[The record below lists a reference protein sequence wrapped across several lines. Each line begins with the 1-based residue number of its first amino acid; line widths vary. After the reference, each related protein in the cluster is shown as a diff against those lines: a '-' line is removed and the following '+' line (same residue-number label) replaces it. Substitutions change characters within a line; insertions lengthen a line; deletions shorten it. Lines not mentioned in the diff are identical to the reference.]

1 MNVFEFYDFTLWFVM
16 YKCSYV
22 LNWLEV
28 YLRVNVR
35 TSNGNVISEVN
46 VFLVFWSFKGL
57 ACSGDEFCFGLS
69 YTWKGFSRFPCV
81 SPGES

>member
-28 YLRVNVR
+28 YLRVNVQM
-35 TSNGNVISEVN
+35 SNGNVISEVN
-46 VFLVFWSFKGL
+46 VFLVFWL
-57 ACSGDEFCFGLS
+57 
-69 YTWKGFSRFPCV
+69 
-81 SPGES
+81 